1 MRYLI
6 CGNKEQLIH
15 VSSGQLLSEGQF
27 THPRRRLDTC
37 VIIICTK
44 GILYI
49 SQDDRRYTLTENQY
63 IILFPGHEHFGFRES
78 GDKLSYYWCHFK
90 ITNAFDIAKHED
102 LIRIFD
108 TKHTILEDFSRI
120 PGQEAIAMSECR
132 HFSGYY
138 ILPEYGDI
146 SSNGRAVLIFRQ
158 LLDLARKDCYSE
170 MLPNYALSLLAM
182 EISQEFIE
190 FYFQKKN
197 SEVSPKMEKII
208 EWLRVNFNR
217 RFGMDEIAKNF
228 SYNADYLSTAFR
240 RYTGIPL
247 MKYINMIRIS
257 NAKNQL
263 LNTTDGIK
271 EIAWRVGFEDEKS
284 FMKRFKQFEGITP
297 TTYRNA
303 FHRSK
308 ILRE

>member
-1 MRYLI
+1 MRYLV

-15 VSSGQLLSEGQF
+15 VSSGQLLSEGHF
-27 THPRRRLDTC
+27 THPRRKLNTW
-37 VIIICTK
+37 VIIVCTK
-44 GILYI
+44 GTLYI
-49 SQDDRRYTLTENQY
+49 AQNDRRYTLTENQY
-63 IILFPGHEHFGFRES
+63 IILFASHEHFGFKES
-78 GDKLSYYWCHFK
+78 GDKLSYYWCHFN
-90 ITNAFDIAKHED
+90 IMDNFDISKQED
-102 LIRIFD
+102 LPRIFD
-108 TKHTILEDFSRI
+108 SKTTD
-120 PGQEAIAMSECR
+120 R

-146 SSNGRAVLIFRQ
+146 SSNGRAILIFRQ

-182 EISQEFIE
+182 EISQEFVE
-190 FYFQKKN
+190 TYFQKN
-197 SEVSPKMEKII
+197 NGAFNPKMEKII
-208 EWLRVNFNR
+208 EWIRVNYNR
-217 RFGMDEIAKNF
+217 RFGMEEIAKNF

-263 LNTTDGIK
+263 LNTADGVK
-271 EIAWRVGFEDEKS
+271 EIAWRIGFEDEKS
-284 FMKRFKQFEGITP
+284 FMRRFKQFEGITP

-308 ILRE
+308 IVRE